1 MKDPDLI
8 DAIDLKEEIIN
19 SLTNQGFII
28 DKEISIENYQ
38 KDLIKKIHSQKRI
51 EQLRIHKNFISD
63 NIDFARELSINSKKI
78 DPKKIIL
85 KLKEVKPDSDE
96 ARLFLWW
103 NLVWWSLPFDRPFG
117 RQMRYILWDEYHNAP
132 FGLIG
137 LQSPPLVSKIRDSTL
152 GLVNGTREKWINQSL
167 YAQRLGALP
176 PYNELLGGKMI
187 GLSLTANEIRDRYAE
202 KYENTLTLMKS
213 RKIPNR
219 LLFIT
224 TTSAYGKSSV
234 YERIKYENLLVAN
247 FLGYTSGAGTFQLSE
262 DLYQKCLKLLE
273 QEGSSV
279 KRGYGSGPSRKMKL
293 ISSAFTKLKIKN
305 FQYHNIKR
313 GMYLIPLVKN
323 LGNVIH
329 QNEDPEFFNR
339 DFSTLSKYW
348 LERWAIPRSNR
359 TDQWKKFNFD
369 GFFSDFER
377 KLERI

>member
-51 EQLRIHKNFISD
+51 EQLRMHKNFLSD
-63 NIDFARELSINSKKI
+63 NIDFARESSLNSKKI
-78 DPKKIIL
+78 DPKKIRL

-103 NLVWWSLPFDRPFG
+103 NLAWWSLPFDRPFG

-152 GLVNGTREKWINQSL
+152 GLVNGTREIWINQSL

-176 PYNELLGGKMI
+176 PYNDLLGGKMI

-202 KYENTLTLMKS
+202 KYENILTLMKS
-213 RKIPNR
+213 RTIPNR

-234 YERIKYENLLVAN
+234 YERIKYENELVAN
-247 FLGYTSGAGTFQLSE
+247 FLGYTSGAGTFQLPE
-262 DLYQKCLKLLE
+262 ELYQKCLKLLE

-323 LGNVIH
+323 LENVIH
-329 QNEDPEFFNR
+329 QNEDPEFFDR
-339 DFSTLSKYW
+339 DFSALSKYW

-359 TDQWKKFNFD
+359 TDQWKKFKFD
-369 GFFSDFER
+369 SFFSDFER